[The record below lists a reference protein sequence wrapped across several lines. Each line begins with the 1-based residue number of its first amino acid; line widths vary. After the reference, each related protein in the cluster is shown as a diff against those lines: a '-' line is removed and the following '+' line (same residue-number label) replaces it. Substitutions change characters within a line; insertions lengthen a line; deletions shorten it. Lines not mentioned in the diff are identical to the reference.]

1 LFACFIFIS
10 SITKLST
17 TQTQKNTCGFFHLES
32 SINSLNISSL
42 FFSLS
47 FFESV
52 IFSRNFLFGKLFGTK
67 VKAQAT
73 TGQSQG
79 HLPASS
85 IQILYFNFFIK

>member
-1 LFACFIFIS
+1 MFIS

-17 TQTQKNTCGFFHLES
+17 THTQKNTFGFFHLENSIS
-32 SINSLNISSL
+32 SLKISSL
-42 FFSLS
+42 FLGVS
-47 FFESV
+47 FLLSV
-52 IFSRNFLFGKLFGTK
+52 ILAKKSLFGKLFGEK

-85 IQILYFNFFIK
+85 IQILYFKNFFMF